1 MKKLTTSVLAVVLSS
16 SFAVVSAQKVQDT
29 VKTTQIDEVV
39 ITGALGIKKTA
50 DAITNAQQIVGTKE
64 LNQAAAPSAVQA
76 LTGKVSGLQITNT
89 NSAVDGSFKIVLRGS
104 KSITGNN
111 QALIVIDN
119 VISNSNV

>member
-16 SFAVVSAQKVQDT
+16 SFAMVSAQKVRDT
-29 VKTTQIDEVV
+29 AMTQIEEVV
-39 ITGALGIKKTA
+39 ITGALGIKKTS

-64 LNQAAAPSAVQA
+64 LNQAAAPSAIQA
-76 LTGKVSGLQITNT
+76 LTGKVSGLQIANT
-89 NSAVDGSFKIVLRGS
+89 NSAVDPTFKIILRGS

-119 VISNSNV
+119 